1 MQDEASMQEHLFEY
15 FNSEGYIGFLGNVS
29 ITLTDKADGKDSK
42 KRDWGG
48 RWSPRT
54 FLLKIL
60 YEDLNKNIETPM

>member
-1 MQDEASMQEHLFEY
+1 MQNEASMQEHLFEY

-48 RWSPRT
+48 GALVPKD
-54 FLLKIL
+54 FLI
-60 YEDLNKNIETPM
+60 KNFI

>member
-1 MQDEASMQEHLFEY
+1 MQNEASMQEHLFEY

-42 KRDWGG
+42 KRDLGG

-60 YEDLNKNIETPM
+60 YEDLNKKIETPM

>member
-1 MQDEASMQEHLFEY
+1 MQNEASMQEHLFEY

-48 RWSPRT
+48 AGGALDPKD
-54 FLLKIL
+54 FLI
-60 YEDLNKNIETPM
+60 KNFI

>member
-29 ITLTDKADGKDSK
+29 ITLTDKTDGKDSK

-48 RWSPRT
+48 GAGPQGLS
-54 FLLKIL
+54 
-60 YEDLNKNIETPM
+60 Y

>member
-1 MQDEASMQEHLFEY
+1 MQNEASMQEHLFEY

-48 RWSPRT
+48 ALVPKD
-54 FLLKIL
+54 FLI
-60 YEDLNKNIETPM
+60 KNFI